1 MKKIIKKGQQ
11 EIMGLAIVI
20 ILIILGILAI
30 ARLGPSQEF
39 SYKKDYEHSKL
50 ASSMLDTLLRTTGMD
65 CNGVSMAQI
74 LRDCVD
80 NPNSL
85 GVCNAQDSCAYFE
98 QQSKEIFKNTLESWQ
113 INYEFSVF
121 YDKESPIIN
130 LGKRCINKQ
139 SESFPVPT
147 DSGLLLVK
155 LDICR

>member
-39 SYKKDYEHSKL
+39 SYKKDYEHYKL

-98 QQSKEIFKNTLESWQ
+98 QQSREIFKNTMELWKTD
-113 INYEFSVF
+113 YEFSVF
-121 YDKESPIIN
+121 YDESDPIIK
-130 LGKRCINKQ
+130 LGKQCVNKK
-139 SESFPVPT
+139 SELFPVPAK
-147 DSGLLLVK
+147 SGILLVK
-155 LDICR
+155 